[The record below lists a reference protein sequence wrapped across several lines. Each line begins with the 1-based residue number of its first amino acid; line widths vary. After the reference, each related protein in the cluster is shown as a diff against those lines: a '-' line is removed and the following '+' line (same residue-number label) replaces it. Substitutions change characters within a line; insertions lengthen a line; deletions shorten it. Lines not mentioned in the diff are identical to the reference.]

1 MLQSSLHVAIIM
13 DGNGRW
19 AQSRGWPRAAGHR
32 AGMDALRRA
41 VEAAPKLGVTTL
53 TVYAFSS
60 DNWKRPA
67 GEVRALMALFRNYM
81 RRETAKC
88 VRNGVRVSLIG
99 RRDRLPAPLPCM
111 VDEMEVATRDGK
123 TLHLRLAVDYSG
135 RDAILEAV
143 RTGAVASREDM
154 AARLGPDVD
163 LVIRTSGEQRVSDF
177 LIWESAY
184 AEFHFS
190 PRFWPDFGAA
200 DLALAL
206 EDFRMRNRRF
216 GATTTAA

>member
-1 MLQSSLHVAIIM
+1 MNQSGLHVAIIM

-19 AQSRGWPRAAGHR
+19 AQSRNWPRAAGHR
-32 AGMDALRRA
+32 AGMEALRRT
-41 VEAAPKLGVTTL
+41 VEAAPKLGITTL

-67 GEVRALMALFRNYM
+67 GEVRALMALFRNYI

-88 VRNGVRVSLIG
+88 IRNGVRVSLIG
-99 RRDRLPAPLPCM
+99 RRDRLPLPLPAM
-111 VDEMEVATRDGK
+111 VDEMETETRQGRM
-123 TLHLRLAVDYSG
+123 LHLRLAVDYSG
-135 RDAILEAV
+135 RDAILAAV
-143 RTGAVASREDM
+143 REGNVGNREEM
-154 AARLGPDVD
+154 SARLGPDVD

-184 AEFHFS
+184 AEFHFCS
-190 PRFWPDFGAA
+190 PHWPDFGAA

-206 EDFRMRNRRF
+206 EDFRRRNRRF
-216 GATTTAA
+216 GATTAA